1 MNQKMALIVVH
12 EIYGVNEH
20 IQDVVTKFSSQHT
33 DVFCP
38 NLLHLNAPFH
48 YNDEQK
54 AYSHFM
60 QNVGFLHGKEKIEEM
75 VQTLS
80 KDYSSIGL
88 IGFSIGAT
96 ISWLCSNNPKVQFLI
111 GCYGS
116 RIRDYSYIIPTC
128 PTLLIFPETELNCSV
143 SSLITT
149 LQEQNNPSLH
159 IKQLPGDHGFLDP
172 YTVKY
177 NKESTKQAYEIIG
190 SFLEKAM
197 NETNA
202 LKEF

>member
-1 MNQKMALIVVH
+1 MNQKVALIVVH

-20 IQDVVTKFSSQHT
+20 MQDIISNFSST
-33 DVFCP
+33 LVDVFCP
-38 NLLHLNAPFH
+38 NLLQLDSPFH
-48 YNDEQK
+48 YDDEQK

-60 QNVGFLHGKEKIEEM
+60 QNVGFQHGKENIEEM
-75 VQTLS
+75 IETLS
-80 KDYSSIGL
+80 KTYSYIGL

-96 ISWLCSNNPKVQFLI
+96 ISWLCSNNPKVQSII

-116 RIRDYSYIIPTC
+116 RIRDYSYMIPTC

-159 IKQLPGDHGFLDP
+159 IKQLPGEHGFLDP

-177 NKESTKQAYEIIG
+177 NKESTKQAYKIID
-190 SFLEKAM
+190 SFLKKSIIKQM
-197 NETNA
+197 Y
-202 LKEF
+202 

>member
-1 MNQKMALIVVH
+1 MNQKIALIVVH
-12 EIYGVNEH
+12 EIYGVNEYM
-20 IQDVVTKFSSQHT
+20 QDIVTMFSSQHT

-38 NLLHLNAPFH
+38 NLLQLSAPFP

-60 QNVGFLHGKEKIEEM
+60 QNIGFQHGKEKIEEM
-75 VQTLS
+75 IETLS
-80 KDYSSIGL
+80 KSYSYIGL

-96 ISWLCSNNPKVQFLI
+96 ISWLCSSNPKVQFII

-128 PTLLIFPETELNCSV
+128 PTLLIFPETELNCSI

-159 IKQLPGDHGFLDP
+159 IKQLPGEHGFLDP

-177 NKESTKQAYEIIG
+177 NKESTKQAYKIID
-190 SFLEKAM
+190 SFLKNSIM
-197 NETNA
+197 
-202 LKEF
+202 KQMH